1 MKSTILTLLSTF
13 NFLRFIKH
21 NAVLLQQLHEPL
33 SVGQGTVMTNRI
45 LFLKKLNTLDHQFE
59 FETVV

>member
-21 NAVLLQQLHEPL
+21 NAVLLQHLHEPRVWDKDGHDK
-33 SVGQGTVMTNRI
+33 SHT
-45 LFLKKLNTLDHQFE
+45 LKKTEHAKSP
-59 FETVV
+59 V